1 MKSFQDNPKSP
12 LEIETLSHSK
22 EEEDSQRIFLPDE
35 FTEPTAG
42 DDDLASSSDS
52 RGGPSSFCW
61 HSAFFL
67 GALFG
72 TVASLSDLR
81 NALCY
86 NSGDSEEEGSAHV
99 PVRNPFEFW
108 TFYKMLSVASTL
120 MYLLDSFLHDCEAYT
135 MDQRWMVPLLFGSA
149 AGMDLLSCVV
159 EDEDRPWPS
168 VVIGSI
174 AVHLFLLSA
183 LVTIYDN
190 YRYYGFIATHRS
202 MAAIFLGD
210 LLFLAGSII
219 DVCLSYW
226 DVPGSSMG
234 WVQEASWSLAS
245 SLLWLIDSLIYRW
258 ADVKMFEE
266 PDITLG
272 DDDCYEIASAEE
284 LDKEEE
290 RESAPFV
297 SS

>member
-1 MKSFQDNPKSP
+1 
-12 LEIETLSHSK
+12 
-22 EEEDSQRIFLPDE
+22 
-35 FTEPTAG
+35 
-42 DDDLASSSDS
+42 
-52 RGGPSSFCW
+52 
-61 HSAFFL
+61 
-67 GALFG
+67 
-72 TVASLSDLR
+72 
-81 NALCY
+81 
-86 NSGDSEEEGSAHV
+86 
-99 PVRNPFEFW
+99 
-108 TFYKMLSVASTL
+108 
-120 MYLLDSFLHDCEAYT
+120 
-135 MDQRWMVPLLFGSA
+135 
-149 AGMDLLSCVV
+149 MDLLSCLV

-190 YRYYGFIATHRS
+190 YRYYVFIATHRS

-234 WVQEASWSLAS
+234 WVRVASWSLAS

-297 SS
+297 ST